1 MMGLRLMRPRED
13 RNPAFR
19 SLLRS
24 SRLSRSALAI
34 LPIVCL
40 LSLPFSAC
48 GPGASWS
55 EALEGTAPPDPEDS
69 AVGSAAEGSTQAAGS
84 ARGSGSTA
92 RPPEPESAREPDG
105 EGPVSGAGA
114 GATLEVVLAGDLDC
128 FAGAVRCYVDG
139 RYVGLVG
146 DDGRFEIPVRPGD
159 HLLVVWDSR
168 GRWQA
173 QFTADTGGVVRIP
186 IRCDDRPDQG
196 AY

>member
-1 MMGLRLMRPRED
+1 MFDLRSTRTRDD

-19 SLLRS
+19 SLPRI
-24 SRLSRSALAI
+24 SRLSRFALAI
-34 LPIVCL
+34 LPIICL
-40 LSLPFSAC
+40 VSLPFSAC
-48 GPGASWS
+48 GPGAAWS

-69 AVGSAAEGSTQAAGS
+69 AVGSAAEGPAQAAES
-84 ARGSGSTA
+84 ARGSGPTA
-92 RPPEPESAREPDG
+92 QSRSRLAEPESAQESDG
-105 EGPVSGAGA
+105 EDPGA

-128 FAGAVRCYVDG
+128 FSGAVRCYVDG

-146 DDGRFEIPVRPGD
+146 DDGRFEVPVRPGD

-173 QFTADTGGVVRIP
+173 QFTAVTGQMVRIP